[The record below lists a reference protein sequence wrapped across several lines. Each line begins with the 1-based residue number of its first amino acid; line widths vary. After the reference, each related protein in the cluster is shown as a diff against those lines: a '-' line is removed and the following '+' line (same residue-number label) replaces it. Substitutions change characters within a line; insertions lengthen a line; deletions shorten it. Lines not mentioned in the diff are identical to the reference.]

1 MPYTSIFNPDTYML
15 EVRLYGDF
23 TLREI
28 RETLAEFTA
37 IIKEKKCKRILTDYR
52 EANLK
57 LSVTGI
63 FRMPEIVV
71 DIFSSTGINL
81 YQLRRA
87 LITTKFLKDF
97 KFFET
102 VSLNRGQNARVFDNM
117 DEARSWLLEE

>member
-1 MPYTSIFNPDTYML
+1 MPYTSIYHPGEQML

-28 RETLAEFTA
+28 KETLTDFTV
-37 IIKEKKCKRILTDYR
+37 ILKEKECKRILTDYR

-57 LSVTGI
+57 LSVTGV
-63 FRMPEIVV
+63 FRMPEIVAE
-71 DIFSSTGINL
+71 IFTDTGINL

-87 LITTKFLKDF
+87 LVTTKFLKDF

-102 VSLNRGQNARVFDNM
+102 VSINRGQYARVFDNV

>member
-37 IIKEKKCKRILTDYR
+37 IIKERKCKRILTDYR

-63 FRMPEIVV
+63 FRMPEIVAE
-71 DIFSSTGINL
+71 IFTASGVNL
-81 YQLRRA
+81 YQLKRA
-87 LITTKFLKDF
+87 LVTTKFLKDF